1 MKQLWDQN
9 ICIILNLKYYI
20 EKQKLVN
27 KNKKDVYINLV
38 KEFDEKKLHFEIMD
52 LPEINRINKIK
63 KHIEKIKNEI
73 VQLKKNEVK
82 RITKC
87 FIENDYEEKYHVNIE
102 TVLAALIGE
111 DAKDT
116 EMNKYNLNKKNY
128 ITKLKKI
135 RFFDHDHIKKISP
148 S

>member
-1 MKQLWDQN
+1 
-9 ICIILNLKYYI
+9 
-20 EKQKLVN
+20 
-27 KNKKDVYINLV
+27 
-38 KEFDEKKLHFEIMD
+38 MD

-116 EMNKYNLNKKNY
+116 EMNKYNINKKNY

-135 RFFDHDHIKKISP
+135 RFFDHEHIRKIQTVS